1 MSVATFPY
9 AFNSDVKTILASRL
23 RVADT
28 PWKRLIGLIGTPPE
42 RFRPGEGLWIVPSH
56 GIHTFMMRFPIDV
69 VYLTADHRVHHI
81 EENVRPWRITPILTE
96 AATVLELPSH
106 TIFQTG
112 TSIGDHIELH
122 VPQSLKASA

>member
-1 MSVATFPY
+1 
-9 AFNSDVKTILASRL
+9 
-23 RVADT
+23 
-28 PWKRLIGLIGTPPE
+28 
-42 RFRPGEGLWIVPSH
+42 
-56 GIHTFMMRFPIDV
+56 MMRFPIDV